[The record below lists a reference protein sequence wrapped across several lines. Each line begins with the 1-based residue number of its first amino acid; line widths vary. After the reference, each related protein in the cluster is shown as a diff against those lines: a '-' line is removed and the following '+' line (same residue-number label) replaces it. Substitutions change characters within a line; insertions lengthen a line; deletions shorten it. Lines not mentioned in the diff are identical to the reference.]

1 MGKRDSAKHRDDEKD
16 ATDEFGDGGTMAD
29 HAKPNGGDDRL
40 VENRTV
46 NYGKQQPT
54 SWGLLSTGRGPGQQG
69 RWNCKG
75 LWEKRRTVG
84 MSPSCTVGL

>member
-1 MGKRDSAKHRDDEKD
+1 
-16 ATDEFGDGGTMAD
+16 MAD

-40 VENRTV
+40 VEDRTV

-54 SWGLLSTGRGPGQQG
+54 SWGLLSTGRGSGKEG